1 MFNNVIFTMSG
12 KAGSGKDTIGEM
24 FRVYCK
30 SINLEPFT
38 LAFADQLKDHCRRNF
53 NYVDKTNDRHI
64 LQEFGQKVRDLEP
77 NFWALQVYHTIDRLK
92 DMFDVFII
100 TDCRYENE
108 KSLFPYNVCYPIVNV
123 YIKRDVE
130 SNLSEDEYNHES
142 EKMAENFDE
151 NQYHFVIDNNG
162 SIEDTY
168 KQVVHI
174 VDEVILNKEKY
185 VKKYDNL
192 NESDSSYLNGILNAL
207 VNTTGGANDNE

>member
-1 MFNNVIFTMSG
+1 MFDNVIFTMSG

-30 SINLEPFT
+30 SINLKPFT

-77 NFWALQVYHTIDRLK
+77 DFWALQVYHTIDRLK

-108 KSLFPYNVCYPIVNV
+108 KSL
-123 YIKRDVE
+123 
-130 SNLSEDEYNHES
+130 
-142 EKMAENFDE
+142 
-151 NQYHFVIDNNG
+151 
-162 SIEDTY
+162 
-168 KQVVHI
+168 
-174 VDEVILNKEKY
+174 
-185 VKKYDNL
+185 
-192 NESDSSYLNGILNAL
+192 
-207 VNTTGGANDNE
+207 